1 MEVFE
6 DYGYNEPGE
15 SPSPLYKI
23 SDMVR
28 QSVSPIRVIIIPEM
42 SSSLERLDSLSFFL

>member
-6 DYGYNEPGE
+6 DYGHNEPRK

-23 SDMVR
+23 SNMVR

-42 SSSLERLDSLSFFL
+42 IRRLERLDSLSFFL